1 MLGSRAIWAD
11 GWTAVAWHKKDTAWE
26 DDQWELYNTDVDF
39 SQADDL
45 AAQNPEKLKELIAL
59 WQEEAKKNNVLPLD
73 DRRYER
79 ASDPGRPVAA
89 LARKDYTFYAGT
101 SVLHPLAAPRL
112 EGRDHIITAYVKI
125 PSNGAV
131 GVLASFGG
139 EFGGWTLFVKDGTLH
154 YVHNYLKIHE
164 YAVASAKPVT
174 TGKHTLGVQF
184 KPTGKYLKP
193 DYFTGDVILYVDG
206 EKAGELK
213 DIKSGATYC
222 SMTGYGL
229 VIGRNIGTP
238 VTHEYRTP
246 FEFTGELEKVTIVFP
261 DL

>member
-1 MLGSRAIWAD
+1 
-11 GWTAVAWHKKDTAWE
+11 
-26 DDQWELYNTDVDF
+26 
-39 SQADDL
+39 
-45 AAQNPEKLKELIAL
+45 
-59 WQEEAKKNNVLPLD
+59 
-73 DRRYER
+73 
-79 ASDPGRPVAA
+79 
-89 LARKDYTFYAGT
+89 
-101 SVLHPLAAPRL
+101 
-112 EGRDHIITAYVKI
+112 
-125 PSNGAV
+125 
-131 GVLASFGG
+131 
-139 EFGGWTLFVKDGTLH
+139 
-154 YVHNYLKIHE
+154 
-164 YAVASAKPVT
+164 VASAKPVT